1 MGQYWIIVN
10 VSKKQFIDCC
20 EFRVSKMMEFAL
32 IGNDYIL
39 SIEAALSPGGIWYGD
54 TVWFEGDYNEPNED
68 VTSDINIYHMA
79 QESWECISIEGLTHH
94 NRYVINDSEKQYV
107 DITKSESDIHPLPL
121 LLANSSQVG
130 GGDYC
135 GSDENLVGI
144 WVGHHVYT
152 SNWVPDEYEE
162 LTYQFRE

>member
-10 VSKKQFIDCC
+10 VSKKQFIDCY
-20 EFRVSKMMEFAL
+20 EFRVSKMMEFAW
-32 IGNDYIL
+32 IGSDYIL

-68 VTSDINIYHMA
+68 VSSDTNIYHVA
-79 QESWECISIEGLTHH
+79 RESWECISVEGLTRHK
-94 NRYVINDSEKQYV
+94 RYVVNDNEKQYV

-121 LLANSSQVG
+121 LLANSSGGG
-130 GGDYC
+130 GGDYR
-135 GSDENLVGI
+135 GSNEYLVGV

-152 SNWVPDEYEE
+152 SDEIPEGYEE
-162 LTYQFRE
+162 RTYQFSE